1 MMPLPFE
8 VALRERYG
16 IDPEHDSLFTGRDQT
31 ITVYD
36 RLVFVQSGEP
46 YRKPEPYVTLIQALD
61 GTAVAS
67 WYIHNEDT
75 PVICTHISC
84 ICAEP
89 QIALDM
95 VDELYCYAP
104 QPIEADGYIDDP
116 HYAAIVYH
124 YDTDYDTMQLDF
136 VADFFHISIQLPD
149 VLAFLRDW
157 GCTDITYHL
166 EEMPSVYREDALRT
180 ALQPYG
186 PDEASYLSHGEA
198 WKRVQ
203 YVLEGL
209 AAAETL
215 AASIDE
221 FAAQAS
227 DEAVSRC
234 LQLRRL
240 PQPFFEICVQTD
252 VALATARML
261 RDGAAFDQNAL
272 THHLIEQYLPRTHAS
287 PQTPFEQLIKRMH
300 EANTSGNEAARVET
314 MQAFADQT
322 SPECL
327 GHAFPIGAYYADDL
341 QAVVTYARRAAA
353 LTHIQPEAQAGT
365 IAVAVATAWA
375 WRLRVVNQVS
385 RAEFLDMILPFVP
398 QSAVRTG
405 IEAARELPAHTTID
419 DAVAALGNGS
429 QSTVEDTVP
438 LALWCAGEQ
447 LDRYKEA
454 IWLAL
459 NARGDYSTLCAIVG
473 GIVVMRTG
481 IGAIPHSWRD
491 SHEPLPK
498 WASTS

>member
-1 MMPLPFE
+1 MISPVTQKVRFLPLSHYTVVGTFAIAEAAHQAAATITDILDHLTPLYSKPRNRRIFNDGRMMPLPFE

-46 YRKPEPYVTLIQALD
+46 HRKPEPYVTLIQQLD

-67 WYIHNEDT
+67 WYIHDEYT
-75 PVICTHISC
+75 PVIRTHISC

-104 QPIEADGYIDDP
+104 QPIAADGHVDDP
-116 HYAAIVYH
+116 RYAAIVYH
-124 YDTDYDTMQLDF
+124 YDTDYDTMRLDF

-157 GCTDITYHL
+157 GCTNITYHL

-240 PQPFFEICVQTD
+240 PQPFF
-252 VALATARML
+252 R
-261 RDGAAFDQNAL
+261 
-272 THHLIEQYLPRTHAS
+272 
-287 PQTPFEQLIKRMH
+287 
-300 EANTSGNEAARVET
+300 
-314 MQAFADQT
+314 
-322 SPECL
+322 
-327 GHAFPIGAYYADDL
+327 
-341 QAVVTYARRAAA
+341 
-353 LTHIQPEAQAGT
+353 
-365 IAVAVATAWA
+365 
-375 WRLRVVNQVS
+375 
-385 RAEFLDMILPFVP
+385 
-398 QSAVRTG
+398 
-405 IEAARELPAHTTID
+405 
-419 DAVAALGNGS
+419 
-429 QSTVEDTVP
+429 
-438 LALWCAGEQ
+438 
-447 LDRYKEA
+447 
-454 IWLAL
+454 
-459 NARGDYSTLCAIVG
+459 
-473 GIVVMRTG
+473 
-481 IGAIPHSWRD
+481 
-491 SHEPLPK
+491 
-498 WASTS
+498 